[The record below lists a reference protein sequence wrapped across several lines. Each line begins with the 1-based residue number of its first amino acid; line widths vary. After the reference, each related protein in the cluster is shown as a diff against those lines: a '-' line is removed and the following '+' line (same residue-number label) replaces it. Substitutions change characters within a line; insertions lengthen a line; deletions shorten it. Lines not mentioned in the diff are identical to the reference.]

1 MMSNEK
7 FPLICVVGPTA
18 SGKTGLA
25 AALAQRL
32 DGEVVSAD
40 SMQIYQGM
48 SIGTAKPAVE
58 EMRGIPHHMIDFLS
72 PKERFS
78 VADYAA
84 MARKAILDIHKR
96 GRLPILAG
104 GTGLYVQAV
113 TEGILFQEEPENPEI
128 RRCLERRAEEKGA
141 VDLFRELQAVDPPSA
156 ERIDRNNEKRVLRA
170 LEIYYLTGET
180 MTERLKRSRAGELPF
195 QPVLI
200 GLSVSDRQK
209 LYARIEQRVDQM
221 MERGLLEEAGRVL
234 QDLGIT
240 ASGAIGYKEFLPY
253 FQGTASLEEAVEQLK
268 RDTRRY
274 AKRQLTWFK
283 RDARIHWI
291 FVDQEEGLDGI
302 LQNSLAYLKKQGMI
316 EK

>member
-7 FPLICVVGPTA
+7 FPLVCVVGPTA

-25 AALAQRL
+25 VALSQRL
-32 DGEVVSAD
+32 HGEVVSAD

-48 SIGTAKPAVE
+48 SIGTAKPTKE
-58 EMRGIPHHMIDFLS
+58 EMGGIPHHMMDFLS

-78 VADYAA
+78 VADYSA
-84 MARKAILDIHKR
+84 MARRVIFDIHER
-96 GRLPILAG
+96 GKLPVLTG

-113 TEGILFQEEPENPEI
+113 TEGIRFQEEPENPEV
-128 RRCLERRAEEKGA
+128 RRRLEDRAQKEGINS
-141 VDLFRELQAVDPPSA
+141 LFQELRSVDPQSA
-156 ERIDRNNEKRVLRA
+156 ERIDPNNQKRVIRA

-180 MTERLKRSRAGELPF
+180 MTVQLENSRPKELPF
-195 QPVLI
+195 RPVLI
-200 GLSVSDRQK
+200 GLNYSDRQK
-209 LYARIEQRVDQM
+209 LYERIEKRVDQM
-221 MERGLLEEAGRVL
+221 LENGLLEEAREVL
-234 QDLGIT
+234 KDLGVT

-253 FQGTASLEEAVEQLK
+253 FQGNAALEEAVEQLK

-283 RDARIHWI
+283 RDTRIHWI
-291 FVDQEEGLDGI
+291 FADEEKGFDGI
-302 LQNSLAYLKKQGMI
+302 LQNSLAYLKKEGII

>member
-1 MMSNEK
+1 MSNEK

-128 RRCLERRAEEKGA
+128 RAPSGAAGRRERRCG
-141 VDLFRELQAVDPPSA
+141 S
-156 ERIDRNNEKRVLRA
+156 I
-170 LEIYYLTGET
+170 
-180 MTERLKRSRAGELPF
+180 
-195 QPVLI
+195 
-200 GLSVSDRQK
+200 
-209 LYARIEQRVDQM
+209 
-221 MERGLLEEAGRVL
+221 
-234 QDLGIT
+234 
-240 ASGAIGYKEFLPY
+240 SGAAG
-253 FQGTASLEEAVEQLK
+253 GRSAVGG
-268 RDTRRY
+268 
-274 AKRQLTWFK
+274 A
-283 RDARIHWI
+283 
-291 FVDQEEGLDGI
+291 
-302 LQNSLAYLKKQGMI
+302 N
-316 EK
+316 

>member
-7 FPLICVVGPTA
+7 FPLVCVVGPTA

-25 AALAQRL
+25 VALSQRL
-32 DGEVVSAD
+32 NGEVVSAD
-40 SMQIYQGM
+40 SMQIYQEL
-48 SIGTAKPAVE
+48 SIGTAKPTKE
-58 EMRGIPHHMIDFLS
+58 EMGGIPHHMIDFLS

-84 MARKAILDIHKR
+84 MAREAILAIHNR
-96 GRLPILAG
+96 GKLPVLAG

-113 TEGILFQEEPENPEI
+113 TEGILFREEPENPEI
-128 RRCLERRAEEKGA
+128 RRRLEERAEKEGIEA
-141 VDLFRELQAVDPPSA
+141 LFRELQKIDPPSA
-156 ERIDRNNEKRVLRA
+156 DRIDRNNEKRVIRA

-180 MTERLKRSRAGELPF
+180 MTKRLENSRAGELPF
-195 QPVLI
+195 RPVLI
-200 GLSVSDRQK
+200 GLGFSDRQK
-209 LYARIEQRVDQM
+209 LYDRIEQRVDQM
-221 MERGLLEEAGRVL
+221 MKNGLLEEAGRVL
-234 QDLGIT
+234 KDLGIT

-253 FQGTASLEEAVEQLK
+253 FEGNVSLEEAVEQLK

-291 FVDQEEGLDGI
+291 FVDQEKSFDGI
-302 LQNSLAYLKKQGMI
+302 LQNSLAYLEKQGMI

>member
-84 MARKAILDIHKR
+84 MARKAILDIQKR

-141 VDLFRELQAVDPPSA
+141 ADLFRELQAVDPPSA

-195 QPVLI
+195 RPVLI
-200 GLSVSDRQK
+200 GLSFSDRQK

-221 MERGLLEEAGRVL
+221 MEKGLLEEAGRVL

-291 FVDQEEGLDGI
+291 FVDQEEGFDGI